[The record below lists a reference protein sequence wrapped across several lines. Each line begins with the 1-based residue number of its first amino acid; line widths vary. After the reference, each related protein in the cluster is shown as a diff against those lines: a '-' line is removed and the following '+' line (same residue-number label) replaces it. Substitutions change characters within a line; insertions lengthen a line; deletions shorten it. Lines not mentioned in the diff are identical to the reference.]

1 MNPVGITHK
10 NDNEVTSGS
19 TAWTPKLMKSIKWT
33 SNWFKLNSNE
43 VLEFANNSSVEHP
56 FDIWK
61 PLNFRVWKSLDLQ
74 ESLALSKSNQIR
86 CISI

>member
-19 TAWTPKLMKSIKWT
+19 TVWTPTLMKSIKWT

-43 VLEFANNSSVEHP
+43 VLEFANSPVEHP

-74 ESLALSKSNQIR
+74 ESLVLSKSNQIR